1 MDLKQAV
8 KILSLIFLA
17 GAIAFSPSFPAG
29 TLSNEK
35 IIEIR
40 VEDALILIFGLA
52 LIINFLASKKT
63 KMERPPLFFP
73 ILLWLSVGILSVLT
87 NWAFSNLSL
96 GRGFF
101 YFLKEF
107 QFFVFYFY
115 VFWCVKKMETAKL
128 LVNFWLVFAFIN
140 VLYVFYQAVTGLRTG
155 EYGTAAIGE
164 WGVFPTGAFFLV
176 LFIFLFSV
184 FLFYV
189 LHLNTSLFKKTVW
202 GVLAFSPVLGIFGS
216 ASKTNFAAMIF
227 ALFLTFLLFFLRKT
241 NLRAIAVF
249 ILVIVFTISLFSF
262 AVKNIRDVTRI
273 KDVISNFSLEPL
285 WESYKRARLDTAIM
299 PLLGASL
306 ESSRHLP
313 FLGMGKGYVGEA
325 HNQYLR
331 NFIEMGFVGNLV
343 FFLLIY
349 AIVRKSWQGFS
360 KNGNTFAIGLSAG
373 LLVVT
378 LTLLFISFATEP
390 FIVVKPSSVYWFF
403 AGITMAVLSLN
414 KNKVH

>member
-1 MDLKQAV
+1 MDLKEAV
-8 KILSLIFLA
+8 KILSLILLA
-17 GAIAFSPSFPAG
+17 AAIAFCSSFAVG
-29 TLSNEK
+29 KLSDGR

-40 VEDALILIFGLA
+40 IEDILIFFLGLL
-52 LIINFLASKKT
+52 LISGFLISGRT
-63 KMERPPLFFP
+63 KVEKPPLFFP
-73 ILLWLSVGILSVLT
+73 ILIWLGAGLLSVLT

-128 LVNFWLVFAFIN
+128 LVNFWLIFAFIN

-164 WGVFPTGAFFLV
+164 WGVFPTGAFFLMF
-176 LFIFLFSV
+176 LIFLFNV
-184 FLFYV
+184 FLYYF
-189 LHLNTSLFKKTVW
+189 LNLNVSILKKTAL
-202 GVLAFSPVLGIFGS
+202 GVLTFSPALGVMGS

-227 ALFLTFLLFFLRKT
+227 ALFLTFLLFFLRKA

-299 PLLGASL
+299 PLLRASL

-414 KNKVH
+414 KK